1 MRVLLAQLCP
11 VAGDAAANAERAADV
26 VAAHPAADLAVFPEL
41 FLQGYDLATAPLLAL
56 EPGAPEIERVCRA
69 AAEAGTAILVG
80 YAERGPAGV
89 LYNSLAAIDE
99 TGRLVATYRKVQVF
113 AGEREVFDAG
123 DQFFVVPLAGV
134 QIGLMLCFDAEF
146 PEPARALATAGA
158 DVLVTA
164 AANMDPYHADHELAT
179 RARALDNR
187 RPHIYVNRV
196 GSEAGLRFVGGSRV
210 IAADG
215 SVQTQCSEQDEE
227 LSIAVVDLQAES
239 DEAVQYLAQVPP
251 RLPVRL
257 IDSVPGGST

>member
-11 VAGDAAANAERAADV
+11 VAGDAAANAERVADV

-41 FLQGYDLATAPLLAL
+41 FLQGYDLASAPLLAL
-56 EPGAPEIERVCRA
+56 EPDAAEIDRVCRA
-69 AAEAGTAILVG
+69 AAETGTAILVG

-99 TGRLVATYRKVQVF
+99 AGRLVATYRKIQLF
-113 AGEREVFDAG
+113 GDEREVFDPG
-123 DQFFVVPLAGV
+123 DQLFVVPLAGR
-134 QIGLMLCFDAEF
+134 QIGLLLCFDAEF

-187 RPHIYVNRV
+187 RPHVYVNRV
-196 GSEAGLRFVGGSRV
+196 GTEAGLRFVGGSRV
-210 IAADG
+210 VAADG
-215 SVQTQCSEQDEE
+215 SVKMQCAEQDEE
-227 LSIAVVDLQAES
+227 LSITVVDLREES
-239 DEAVQYLAQVPP
+239 DEAVQYLAQVPL